1 MPRFRRTIPIDDYVL
16 DVLMRDLVGH
26 DQQPSAFLVFLFLFG
41 RAARAKGR
49 PVTASIRTI
58 ADETGL
64 SKSAVQTALKTL
76 QRNELI
82 VTRRRHSTAVPE
94 HTVLRHWRPS
104 PRRTAQPETRA
115 RTGARP

>member
-1 MPRFRRTIPIDDYVL
+1 VPRFRRTIPIDDYVL

-49 PVTASIRTI
+49 PIAASIRTI
-58 ADETGL
+58 AEETGL

-82 VTRRRHSTAVPE
+82 VTRRSHSTAVPD
-94 HTVLRHWRPS
+94 HTVLRHWRTSTP
-104 PRRTAQPETRA
+104 RTAQQEARG
-115 RTGARP
+115 RTGSRP